1 MKTHDGVQ
9 FMESRAFATWCLENS
24 SNLEEVSFL

>member
-1 MKTHDGVQ
+1 VQ
-9 FMESRAFATWCLENS
+9 FMESRTFANWCLENS